1 MPLEFA
7 LRPRFRLDAPPAP
20 KRTRPR
26 LPPVV
31 MPVAGYWLAMAALTY
46 GLVSLG
52 QGGGSPAVAAELGRE
67 RPLRHETNTFEP
79 SPGPALAA
87 APEPEPEPEPVAWTP
102 SAPPPLPEREELLE
116 RLVEAPPAL
125 PPPPREERVE
135 AAASPREVAADEP
148 VPEPAPEPEPAE
160 PTPVAV
166 AREARGARET
176 PATNVQLP
184 SCDALLAGASQD
196 VDFGRPDQTPD
207 LSRDAF
213 ASILENGSYLAG
225 CGVPEHTALDI
236 CVAVQRGAVKG
247 VSVVT
252 RPADAKLGACVKAA
266 VARLRFPYSPR
277 LDVTRTRFEAER

>member
-1 MPLEFA
+1 MRRPMPLEFA

-31 MPVAGYWLAMAALTY
+31 MPIAGYWLAMAALTY

-52 QGGGSPAVAAELGRE
+52 QGGGSPAVAAEVGRE
-67 RPLRHETNTFEP
+67 RPRPHSTNTLEP
-79 SPGPALAA
+79 SP
-87 APEPEPEPEPVAWTP
+87 APPPTVEVAPEPEPEPVAWTP
-102 SAPPPLPEREELLE
+102 SAPAPLPGRDEPVEPLEAPAVLPPLPRERPEPAAAALRELA
-116 RLVEAPPAL
+116 VEALA
-125 PPPPREERVE
+125 
-135 AAASPREVAADEP
+135 
-148 VPEPAPEPEPAE
+148 PEPAPEPEPAE
-160 PTPVAV
+160 PAPIAA
-166 AREARGARET
+166 AREAPPVDVR
-176 PATNVQLP
+176 LP

-213 ASILENGSYLAG
+213 AGILENGSYLAR

-236 CVAVQRGAVKG
+236 CVAVQGGAVKG

-252 RPADAKLGACVKAA
+252 RPADPKLGACVKAA

-277 LDVTRTRFEAER
+277 LDVTRTRFEAAR